1 MMTVKKD
8 DDYNEDNNK
17 DNIMMKDNDYDKDHG
32 SDSNIL

>member
-8 DDYNEDNNK
+8 DDYNDDNK